1 MLIEELKLYSHALG
15 MNVLLYLEFT
25 FYDAES
31 FMDVLKYFWEDH
43 KVYQYDNE
51 HYAHPDV
58 QILNFRI
65 HYLLFYVV
73 IKQYV
78 EDGFF
83 Q

>member
-1 MLIEELKLYSHALG
+1 M
-15 MNVLLYLEFT
+15 EFT

-31 FMDVLKYFWEDH
+31 FMDVLKYFGEDH

-51 HYAHPDV
+51 RYVHPDV

-83 Q
+83 QYIEMFDIDYL